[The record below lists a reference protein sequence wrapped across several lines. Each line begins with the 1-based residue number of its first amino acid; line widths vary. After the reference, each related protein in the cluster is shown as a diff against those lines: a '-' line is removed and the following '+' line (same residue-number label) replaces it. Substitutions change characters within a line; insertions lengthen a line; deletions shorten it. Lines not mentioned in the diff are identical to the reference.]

1 MWSKDLCLL
10 INFTFM
16 DLYTYLMETKDKSF
30 DKESLKSFKSL
41 KGYRYFSDTFDRKCG
56 FMS

>member
-1 MWSKDLCLL
+1 
-10 INFTFM
+10 M